1 MLIRGMLTAKV
12 MIELDVKVCELVD
25 AIVTVDLSLPHII
38 LTDKV
43 AVLQILQEFRQ
54 VSTSFFLQLLTDFLS
69 CQSFL
74 VGSQQLDD
82 IDIGLRTLEE
92 SFKQTV
98 KLLLHFRITAKEQ
111 TVDIGRKTLPII
123 QQT

>member
-1 MLIRGMLTAKV
+1 MLTAKV

-25 AIVTVDLSLPHII
+25 AIVTIDFSLPHII

-82 IDIGLRTLEE
+82 IDVCLWTLEKCFE
-92 SFKQTV
+92 
-98 KLLLHFRITAKEQ
+98 
-111 TVDIGRKTLPII
+111 
-123 QQT
+123 